1 MSKKGEIGA
10 QLVKWK
16 DIQQKIDACTDDM
29 KKDQLKNA
37 ENNCK
42 RTLGH
47 MVKGWN
53 GDLAEIV
60 GAHHG

>member
-29 KKDQLKNA
+29 KKTELKNA
-37 ENNCK
+37 EKNCT
-42 RTLGH
+42 RTLGV
-47 MVKGWN
+47 MVKSWN
-53 GDLAEIV
+53 GDLSEIS